1 MYSTLKATVRQG
13 KIELLEEATLPEN
26 SLLLVVVLDDI
37 DLEGLSLSEHLI
49 AGLQDV
55 RLRRVTEVNT
65 EQELTD
71 HLDTIFSDT

>member
-55 RLRRVTEVNT
+55 QLGRVTEVNT
-65 EQELTD
+65 EQELAD
-71 HLDTIFSDT
+71 HLDAIFGDT